1 MIVVPEEWAKRWA
14 GEDIFERL
22 FAIEGKVYRNKEGRK
37 TIRFTINGKNY
48 FGKFHS
54 GIGWKDLL
62 KNLFQFRLPV
72 IGAQNEWTAI
82 TKLEQLGVKT
92 MPLAGFGK
100 RGINPAKM
108 QSFVITEELT
118 NTVSLED
125 FCRNWQKRPPSY
137 ALKKS
142 LITKVA
148 ETARILHDNGMNHRD
163 LYICH
168 ILLDLSS
175 GIDRVD
181 NKNPD
186 LHLIDLHR
194 VQFRRK
200 TPLRWKAK
208 DIAALYFSSMDI
220 GLTNRDLLR
229 FIRVYRNTDIK
240 SALNEK
246 RFWSKVEKRGKAFY
260 SEFKRK
266 YPDAALS
273 RHLKNNRN
281 IEMP

>member
-1 MIVVPEEWAKRWA
+1 MIVIPEEWAKRWE
-14 GEDIFERL
+14 GQDTFERL
-22 FAIEGKVYRNKEGRK
+22 FALEGKVYRNKEGRR
-37 TIRFTINGKNY
+37 TIRFTIDGKNY

-54 GIGWKDLL
+54 GIGWKDLF
-62 KNLFQFRLPV
+62 KNIFQLRLPV
-72 IGAQNEWTAI
+72 VSAQNEWTAI
-82 TKLEQLGVKT
+82 LKLEKLGIKT
-92 MPLAGFGK
+92 MPLTGYGK
-100 RGINPAKM
+100 RGMNPAKI

-125 FCRNWQKRPPSY
+125 FCRDLQKKPPSY
-137 ALKKS
+137 RLRKS

-148 ETARILHDNGMNHRD
+148 ETARILHENGMNHRD

-168 ILLDLSS
+168 FLMEISAAKEPD
-175 GIDRVD
+175 G
-181 NKNPD
+181 NKAPV

-200 TPLRWKAK
+200 TPQRWKVK

-240 SALNEK
+240 SALKEK
-246 RFWSKVEKRGKAFY
+246 NFWEKVEKRGKAFY
-260 SEFKRK
+260 GEFKRK
-266 YPDAALS
+266 YPDAVLS
-273 RHLKNNRN
+273 FDR
-281 IEMP
+281 ES

>member
-1 MIVVPEEWAKRWA
+1 MIVVPEEWAKRWE
-14 GEDIFERL
+14 GEDIFDKL
-22 FAIEGKVYRNKEGRK
+22 FALEGKVYRNKEGRK
-37 TIRFTINGKNY
+37 TIRFTINNRNY

-62 KNLFQFRLPV
+62 KNLFQCRLPV

-82 TKLEQLGVKT
+82 KKLELLGVKT
-92 MPLAGFGK
+92 MSLAGYGK
-100 RGINPAKM
+100 RGINPAKV

-118 NTVSLED
+118 NTASLEVL
-125 FCRNWQKRPPSY
+125 CSNWQKRPPSY
-137 ALKKS
+137 AFKKS
-142 LITKVA
+142 LIIKVA
-148 ETARILHDNGMNHRD
+148 EIARILHENGMNHRD
-163 LYICH
+163 FYICH
-168 ILLDLSS
+168 FLLDLSS
-175 GIDRVD
+175 GIDRGD
-181 NKNPD
+181 KNNPV

-266 YPDAALS
+266 YPDTTLS
-273 RHLKNNRN
+273 FDR
-281 IEMP
+281 ES

>member
-1 MIVVPEEWAKRWA
+1 MIVVPEEWAKRWE
-14 GEDIFERL
+14 GEDIFDKL
-22 FAIEGKVYRNKEGRK
+22 FALEGKVYRNKEGRK
-37 TIRFTINGKNY
+37 TIRFTINNRNY

-62 KNLFQFRLPV
+62 KNLFQCRLPV

-82 TKLEQLGVKT
+82 KKLELLGVKT
-92 MPLAGFGK
+92 MSLAGYGK
-100 RGINPAKM
+100 KGINPAKI

-118 NTVSLED
+118 NTASLED
-125 FCRNWQKRPPSY
+125 LCSNWQKRPPSY
-137 ALKKS
+137 AFKKS
-142 LITKVA
+142 IITKVA
-148 ETARILHDNGMNHRD
+148 EIARILHENGMNHRD
-163 LYICH
+163 FYICH
-168 ILLDLSS
+168 FLLDLSS
-175 GIDRVD
+175 GIDRGD
-181 NKNPD
+181 KKNPV

-200 TPLRWKAK
+200 TPLRWKVK

-246 RFWSKVEKRGKAFY
+246 QFWSKVEKRGKAFY

-266 YPDAALS
+266 YPDTALS
-273 RHLKNNRN
+273 FDR
-281 IEMP
+281 ES

>member
-1 MIVVPEEWAKRWA
+1 MIVVPEEWAKRWE
-14 GEDIFERL
+14 GKDIFDML
-22 FAIEGKVYRNKEGRK
+22 FALKGKVYRNKEGRR

-82 TKLEQLGVKT
+82 RKLEKLGIKT
-92 MPLAGFGK
+92 TSLAGYGK

-118 NTVSLED
+118 DTISLED
-125 FCRNWQKRPPSY
+125 FCRDWQKLPPPY
-137 ALKKS
+137 VLKKS

-148 ETARILHDNGMNHRD
+148 ETARILHENGMNHRD

-168 ILLDLSS
+168 FLLDLSS
-175 GIDRVD
+175 GIGRDGG
-181 NKNPD
+181 KKPD

-194 VQFRRK
+194 VQCRRY
-200 TPLRWKAK
+200 TPVRWKAK

-220 GLTNRDLLR
+220 GLTNRDI
-229 FIRVYRNTDIK
+229 FSTEI
-240 SALNEK
+240 S
-246 RFWSKVEKRGKAFY
+246 S
-260 SEFKRK
+260 
-266 YPDAALS
+266 
-273 RHLKNNRN
+273 
-281 IEMP
+281 